1 SGSAAPPSTATSW
14 WSSEACLRPA
24 TYHEVMTA
32 IEEIVDVE
40 RAVLDAARA
49 AREAQPALARLPR
62 GRKDAV
68 LLAMAEALV
77 DRAEEVVAANARDLE
92 AADEAGIAAGLRD
105 RLKLDADRMAAIAQQ
120 LRDAA
125 ALPDPV

>member
-1 SGSAAPPSTATSW
+1 
-14 WSSEACLRPA
+14 
-24 TYHEVMTA
+24 MTA

-125 ALPDPV
+125 ALPDPVGEVIRGNVLATVSSCARSGSRWA